1 MVAMSS
7 PQSPPPVDPNYQ
19 MEAFTGYVKAAPLA
33 LNSRPNVSNTDV
45 KSLTLGI
52 VNRRAGGY
60 GISAATAL
68 EKFRLLQLL
77 VGLAR
82 EPAIAGVAPLAY
94 TSICCNV
101 DFACELHRDS
111 HKSCDRES
119 RAVAIGDSRAGSCSW
134 KPGRTTE
141 RTAPLNTRG
150 CAAWRWT

>member
-1 MVAMSS
+1 MVAISS
-7 PQSPPPVDPNYQ
+7 PQSPPVDPNYQ
-19 MEAFTGYVKAAPLA
+19 MEAFLEYVNAAPLP
-33 LNSRPNVSNTDV
+33 LNSKPNVSNTDV

-94 TSICCNV
+94 TSSCCNV

-111 HKSCDRES
+111 HKSCDHES
-119 RAVAIGDSRAGSCSW
+119 RTVAIGDSRAGSCSW

>member
-19 MEAFTGYVKAAPLA
+19 MEALTGYVKAAPLP

-60 GISAATAL
+60 GISAATAVDKL
-68 EKFRLLQLL
+68 RLTN
-77 VGLAR
+77 

-94 TSICCNV
+94 TSMCCNV

-111 HKSCDRES
+111 HKSCDHES
-119 RAVAIGDSRAGSCSW
+119 RTVAIGDSRAGSCAW
-134 KPGRTTE
+134 KPGRATE
-141 RTAPLNTRG
+141 RTAPLNNRG